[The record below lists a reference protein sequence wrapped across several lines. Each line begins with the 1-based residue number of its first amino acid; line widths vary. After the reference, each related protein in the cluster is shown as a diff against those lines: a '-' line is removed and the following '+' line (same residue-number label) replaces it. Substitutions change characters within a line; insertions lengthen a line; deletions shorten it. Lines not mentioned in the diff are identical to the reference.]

1 MRRIT
6 FLSVL
11 IVSAAFKSKNKLAKL
26 ELKKTEIVHLLVI
39 STFCMLIS
47 FCFHRIVFYKIRKQL
62 INNNYMNCQKSLE
75 FINQFNFS
83 FVFFLKTSPNISAR

>member
-1 MRRIT
+1 MRGIT

-11 IVSAAFKSKNKLAKL
+11 IVSAASKSKNKLT
-26 ELKKTEIVHLLVI
+26 KTEIVHLLVI
-39 STFCMLIS
+39 STFGMLIS

-83 FVFFLKTSPNISAR
+83 FFFPQDKSEYFCEMT